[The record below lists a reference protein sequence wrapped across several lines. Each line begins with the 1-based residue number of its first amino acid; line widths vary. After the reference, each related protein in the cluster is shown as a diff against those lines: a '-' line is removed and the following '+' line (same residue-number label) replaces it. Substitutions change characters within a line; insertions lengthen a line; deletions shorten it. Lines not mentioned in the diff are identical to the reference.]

1 MNNTQQ
7 AVRYLNYDDFSGN
20 NLNTNCQINISA
32 QEVSKGINVEVYI
45 NSQLVK
51 TQNFS
56 IGNLEGKEIEDHYSY
71 ISIDMDSI
79 TVDITK

>member
-7 AVRYLNYDDFSGN
+7 EVRYLNYGDFSGN
-20 NLNTNCQINISA
+20 NLKTHCQINISA
-32 QEVSKGINVEVYI
+32 QEVSNGLNVEVYI
-45 NSQLVK
+45 NSKLVK

-56 IGNLEGKEIEDHYSY
+56 IGNLEGKKIEDHSSY
-71 ISIDMDSI
+71 MSIDMDSI